1 MNDRKNKGDGM
12 KTLEEIKTTED
23 VMTVG
28 RKDDNEV
35 IVNEVTVGSKK
46 QIDWANI
53 IKCNLIVTLLGW
65 LDQPGMSVHADRFNA
80 VISGLNEI
88 NDAQT
93 LIDNRDMSNKEVI
106 KWIEGK
112 LHFFLFFFLEYR

>member
-1 MNDRKNKGDGM
+1 M

-23 VMTVG
+23 VMMVG

-35 IVNEVTVGSKK
+35 IVNEITVGSEK

-65 LDQPGMSVHADRFNA
+65 LDQPGMSAHADRFNA

-106 KWIEGK
+106 KWIEGIA
-112 LHFFLFFFLEYR
+112 